1 VKKSTKIVAGASG
14 TGVVLWILHAFH
26 IIHFATKSSSP
37 DFEVKKENA
46 KIILTDSVTGKKDT
60 MLLEDYMKRE
70 ENSRR

>member
-26 IIHFATKSSSP
+26 IIHFATKGTSP

-46 KIILTDSVTGKKDT
+46 KIILTDSVTGKKRYDVAGR
-60 MLLEDYMKRE
+60 LYE
-70 ENSRR
+70 EGGEQ